1 MLKLPK
7 RYTIK
12 EIAVKNG
19 LEKSA
24 VRFYIQEVLPDYVAK
39 HCGDIQ
45 VQERKATLYPQEILE
60 RIKFIK
66 MVKTELSDSSNNRL
80 KPTIRE
86 LRGWMNNISDEQVRD
101 VVEGKDSIAFG
112 MPVESQGTRQIKTLA
127 GERLSEDSRKYGA
140 QISAFSR
147 APEENSAAEY
157 LDEIMPNAH
166 KPRARRKPQ
175 SRTKQLKLGPDLE
188 IHYPG
193 NLSAKKEKQ
202 LKLTGELLRSIVT
215 EED

>member
-12 EIAVKNG
+12 EIAEETG

-66 MVKTELSDSSNNRL
+66 MVKTELSDASNNRL

-112 MPVESQGTRQIKTLA
+112 VPIESKGIRQIETLA

-140 QISAFSR
+140 QIPAFSR

-157 LDEIMPNAH
+157 LAEIMPSAH
-166 KPRARRKPQ
+166 KPRAQRKPQ
-175 SRTKQLKLGPDLE
+175 ARTKQLKLGPDLE

-202 LKLTGELLRSIVT
+202 LKLAGELLRSIVT